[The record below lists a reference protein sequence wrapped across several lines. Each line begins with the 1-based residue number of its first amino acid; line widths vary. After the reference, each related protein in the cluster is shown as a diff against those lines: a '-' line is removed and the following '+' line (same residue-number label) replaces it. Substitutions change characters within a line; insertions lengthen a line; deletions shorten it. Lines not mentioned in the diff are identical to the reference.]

1 VTLLAQPVFW
11 HHAGIMKWEY
21 KFVSV
26 GTNTGIREILNDWEF
41 RMMAESTKSLVN
53 VFNKLGNDGWE
64 VALNPGDGIYIFKRP
79 KH

>member
-1 VTLLAQPVFW
+1 
-11 HHAGIMKWEY
+11 
-21 KFVSV
+21 V